1 MKCFENVEKSGF
13 GLRKF
18 NILFFFHKSQGFNTL
33 DFVIL
38 TKKGVIQKVLTKYM
52 YISLAL
58 SHRQEKGI
66 NLLLLIIS
74 IISEQNMI
82 MKIIQ
87 VSWNSG
93 FVGNFGHVATLFS
106 ELFNCYMMSKP
117 GATLYLLWTET
128 IK

>member
-1 MKCFENVEKSGF
+1 MKCFENFETSGF

-18 NILFFFHKSQGFNTL
+18 NILFFFHKCQGFNTL
-33 DFVIL
+33 DFDIL

-87 VSWNSG
+87 VS
-93 FVGNFGHVATLFS
+93 
-106 ELFNCYMMSKP
+106 
-117 GATLYLLWTET
+117 
-128 IK
+128 